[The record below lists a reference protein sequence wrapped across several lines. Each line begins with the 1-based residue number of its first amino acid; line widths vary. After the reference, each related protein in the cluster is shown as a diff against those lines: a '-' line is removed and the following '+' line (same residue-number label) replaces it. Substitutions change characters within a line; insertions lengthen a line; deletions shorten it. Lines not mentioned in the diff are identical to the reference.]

1 MALLYVG
8 FRDDDKIVV
17 IALDGDSGKSTI
29 AV

>member
-8 FRDDDKIVV
+8 FRDDKIVV
-17 IALDGDSGKSTI
+17 FALDGDSGKSTI